1 MSSGVVDHIKNAG
14 LSGLFHVHVYLAG
27 VMLSALTA
35 VTALAE
41 PLVLDAKQA
50 SPGYDQR
57 TKEPVVT
64 YILSEP
70 SRRLL
75 ADFTTKNVG
84 QPVELRVNG
93 AVIMK
98 VIIREPILGGQGQ
111 IVGDL
116 TLEQVDD
123 IAKQLTAGDKIE
135 IDLIKLKD

>member
-1 MSSGVVDHIKNAG
+1 MSSGVVDHLKKAG

-35 VTALAE
+35 FTALAE
-41 PLVLDAKQA
+41 PLVLDVKQA

-64 YILSEP
+64 YTLSEP

-84 QPVELRVNG
+84 QPVKLRVNG

>member
-1 MSSGVVDHIKNAG
+1 MSSGVVDHLKKAG

-41 PLVLDAKQA
+41 PLVLDVKQA

-84 QPVELRVNG
+84 QPVKLRVNG